1 MYDKTMTFSVSDEKE
16 IEMKKTLMLVY
27 DALTKKGYN
36 PVNQIVGYI
45 LSEDPTYI
53 TTYKGARSLIRKV
66 DRDDLLQA
74 LLRSYLHV

>member
-36 PVNQIVGYI
+36 PEIGRASCRERV
-45 LSEDPTYI
+45 
-53 TTYKGARSLIRKV
+53 
-66 DRDDLLQA
+66 
-74 LLRSYLHV
+74 